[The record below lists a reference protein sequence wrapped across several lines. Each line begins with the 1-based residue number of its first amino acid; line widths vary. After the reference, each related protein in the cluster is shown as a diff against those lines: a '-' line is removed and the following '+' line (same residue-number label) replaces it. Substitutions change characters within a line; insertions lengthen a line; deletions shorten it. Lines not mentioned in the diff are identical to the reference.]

1 MFDDIWLFLDC
12 QREKDTTRFG
22 ELVTGYT
29 NDMVNK
35 TGYESSGP
43 MDFTNLSKSTQRH
56 SDLFDVK

>member
-1 MFDDIWLFLDC
+1 MFDDIWLFLDV
-12 QREKDTTRFG
+12 QNEKDTTRFG

-35 TGYESSGP
+35 TSFEDSGP
-43 MDFTNLSKSTQRH
+43 MDFTNISKATQRH